1 MKEIK
6 ATLYKVDGSKEPLIL
21 TPETRLETLQKL
33 VGGYIEIIHIIDL
46 VASLKGNARKDL
58 VINEEGRLL
67 ELPVNPWSKEVAK
80 NSIWQ
85 HEEFRGDI
93 ILIEGRLP

>member
-46 VASLKGNARKDL
+46 VASLKGNELARKDL

-85 HEEFRGDI
+85 HE
-93 ILIEGRLP
+93 GRLP